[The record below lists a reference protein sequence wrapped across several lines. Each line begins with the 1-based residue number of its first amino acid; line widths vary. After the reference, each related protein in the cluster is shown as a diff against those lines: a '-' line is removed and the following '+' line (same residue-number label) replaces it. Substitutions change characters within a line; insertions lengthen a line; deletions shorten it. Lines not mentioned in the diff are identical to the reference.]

1 MCPILK
7 STLPFGIAYHHSGL
21 TVDERQL
28 IEEAYSSGTLCCL
41 CCTST
46 LATGVNLPARRV
58 ILLNKCF
65 DVLSSLA
72 RKRDG
77 WYCVYLFKVV
87 VRSPYIGSA
96 PLSQARYQQM
106 IGRAGR
112 AGFDTHGESIM
123 ILKPS
128 EMQLATNE
136 ILLAPTNRV
145 HSQLA
150 KDNLRGLQQLL
161 LSIISL
167 YIGGK
172 DSKSLAE
179 TIINSTL
186 LGQQVSGS
194 LE

>member
-7 STLPFGIAYHHSGL
+7 STLPYGIAYHHSGL

-28 IEEAYSSGTLCCL
+28 IEEAYSSGALCCL

-58 ILLNKCF
+58 LLYKCF
-65 DVLSSLA
+65 CLPCLLRHANVTVGIS
-72 RKRDG
+72 
-77 WYCVYLFKVV
+77 LFKVV
-87 VRSPYIGSA
+87 IRSPYIGSA
-96 PLSQARYQQM
+96 RLTQARYKQM

-123 ILKPS
+123 ILRPG
-128 EMQLATNE
+128 EIRVVTDE

-150 KDNLRGLQQLL
+150 EDNLRGLQQLI

-167 YIGGK
+167 YIGGT

-179 TIINSTL
+179 TIMDSTL